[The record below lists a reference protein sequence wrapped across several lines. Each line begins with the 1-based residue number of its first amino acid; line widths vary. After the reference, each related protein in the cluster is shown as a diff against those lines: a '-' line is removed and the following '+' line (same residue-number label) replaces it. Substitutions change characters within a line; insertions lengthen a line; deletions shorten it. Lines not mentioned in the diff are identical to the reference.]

1 MSNESLRK
9 ILEKLFFQVNYTCN
23 NCGVEIFNGGYFCS
37 DCEKIITEIKSNKC
51 DHCGRVTFYPVNYC
65 DSCIEKNINFDKARS
80 VYDYVYPINGLIKSF
95 KYSGK
100 RYLAEVF
107 ASKLKTLYLSEF
119 ETADAIVF
127 VPMTEERL
135 EERGYNQAELL
146 ANELSSLIGIPVL
159 PNALKKTRETPR
171 QANLTKAERRSNLQ
185 KSFTA
190 YASEIKGKSLLL
202 VDDVLTTGA
211 TADIIAGLLKKKGAT
226 KVTVYTVASVQNES
240 LKNDNETLVS
250 ESNDGNGEFLQETNR
265 NANINTGSD
274 FDDEIE
280 F

>member
-9 ILEKLFFQVNYTCN
+9 VLEKLFFQVNYTCN

-37 DCEKIITEIKSNKC
+37 DCEKIIKEIKVNKC
-51 DHCGRVTFYPVNYC
+51 DHCGRITFYPVNYC

-80 VYDYVYPINGLIKSF
+80 VYDYVYPINGLIKNF
-95 KYSGK
+95 KYNGK

-107 ASKLKTLYLSEF
+107 ASKLKTLYLNEF
-119 ETADAIVF
+119 ETVDAIVF
-127 VPMTEERL
+127 VPMTDERL
-135 EERGYNQAELL
+135 NERGYNQAEIL
-146 ANELSSLIGIPVL
+146 ANELSNLINVPVL
-159 PNALKKTRETPR
+159 NNALKKTRETPR

-190 YASEIKGKSLLL
+190 YTAEVKDKSLLL

-211 TADIIAGLLKKKGAT
+211 TADIIAGILKKKGAT
-226 KVTVYTVASVQNES
+226 KVIVYTIASVQSKNLKSDNES
-240 LKNDNETLVS
+240 YDSENDVS
-250 ESNDGNGEFLQETNR
+250 MQETNQ
-265 NANINTGSD
+265 NANATNDSNLDSD
-274 FDDEIE
+274 IE